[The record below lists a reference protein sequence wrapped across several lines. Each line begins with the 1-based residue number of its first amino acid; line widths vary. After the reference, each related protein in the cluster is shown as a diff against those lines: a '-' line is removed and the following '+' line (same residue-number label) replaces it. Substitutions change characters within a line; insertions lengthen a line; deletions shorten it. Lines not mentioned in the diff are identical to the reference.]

1 MGTFTLAR
9 GLREVRRI
17 QLAKEEQAKRQAG
30 NGKGKNSE
38 VSSAPEHEKAR
49 LLSSESRDALGLQT
63 EPDLEARLPRDVPR
77 PPVRTGSTPDQ
88 RSGSPEESTIPQP
101 LMSPTTTES
110 PMGALSKSEKA
121 KGKMPDRTRS
131 ESLELSDGLD
141 RIAATGIG
149 RNGFVP
155 TQDWV
160 ASWHHG
166 WVSVLC
172 LHY

>member
-9 GLREVRRI
+9 GLREIRRI
-17 QLAKEEQAKRQAG
+17 QLAKEEQARRQTG

-38 VSSAPEHEKAR
+38 EDRSAPEHEKAR

-63 EPDLEARLPRDVPR
+63 EPDLEARMPRDIPR
-77 PPVRTGSTPDQ
+77 PPARTESIPEQ
-88 RSGSPEESTIPQP
+88 RSGSSEEPTIPQP
-101 LMSPTTTES
+101 LMSPTATET
-110 PMGALSKSEKA
+110 PMGALSISEKA

-141 RIAATGIG
+141 RIAAAGVG

-160 ASWHHG
+160 TSWHHG
-166 WVSVLC
+166 
-172 LHY
+172 